1 MQLVL
6 YGRRQFRAYRTRTQR
21 YAVLVAHRRCGK
33 TVACVQGL
41 IDRSTTLTLPHGRYA
56 YVGPYLS
63 QAKETAWEYL
73 KRFAEPI
80 IANKNEGELWVETTK
95 GDRIRIHG
103 ADNPDRLRGA
113 YLDGVVL
120 DEYADMRPSVYSAI
134 VRPMLA
140 DRAGWATFIGTPRG
154 RNEFHKIWTQAQGDP
169 RWFAQMLRA
178 SETCRIDDSAPQCNK
193 CKERHTGG
201 VCPKEIADSR
211 RDMTPEEYAQEWEC
225 SFDAAIQGAYYGK
238 EIAEAERAGRVTE
251 VLREPAAPINC
262 SWDLGISDNGL
273 MALWVFQVVLGQI
286 RVLDQYS
293 NAGFGLDHYVRW
305 LNDRGWAQRT
315 DWVPHD
321 AKVRELGTGKSRIE
335 TLTSMGCRLELV
347 PNLGRS
353 DGINATRIEIGRMW
367 FNQATTAEGLE
378 ALRQYRTEYDERTK
392 TFGDSPRR
400 DWTTD
405 IADAARYMAVA
416 ARELSPPPVAAPK
429 VIGVPLSDLTHDQF
443 FELEDRPQKRER
455 V

>member
-1 MQLVL
+1 
-6 YGRRQFRAYRTRTQR
+6 
-21 YAVLVAHRRCGK
+21 
-33 TVACVQGL
+33 
-41 IDRSTTLTLPHGRYA
+41 
-56 YVGPYLS
+56 VGPYLS

-73 KRFAEPI
+73 KRFAQPI
-80 IANKNEGELWVETTK
+80 IANKNEGELWIETTK

-154 RNEFHKIWTQAQGDP
+154 RNEFHRIWMGAQGDP
-169 RWFAQMLRA
+169 DWFTAMLRA
-178 SETCRIDDSAPQCNK
+178 SETGLIKQKELDDSRK
-193 CKERHTGG
+193 T
-201 VCPKEIADSR
+201 
-211 RDMTPEEYAQEWEC
+211 MTPEEYAQEWEC

-238 EIAEAERAGRVTE
+238 EIAEAERSGRVCE
-251 VLREPAAPINC
+251 VGREPTAPVNC
-262 SWDLGISDNGL
+262 SWDLGISNNGL
-273 MALWVFQVVLGQI
+273 MALWVFQVVHGQS

-293 NAGFGLDHYVRW
+293 NAGFGLEHYVRW
-305 LNDRGWAQRT
+305 LNDRGWGERT

-335 TLTSMGCRLELV
+335 TLTDLGCKLELV
-347 PNLGRS
+347 PNLGLA

-367 FNQATTAEGLE
+367 FNQATTTEGLE
-378 ALRQYRTEYDERTK
+378 ALRQYRTVYDERTK

-416 ARELSPPPVAAPK
+416 AREIAPPPIAPPK
-429 VIGVPLSDLTHDQF
+429 VIGVPLTELTHDQF
-443 FELEDRPQKRER
+443 FELEDRPQRRER

>member
-1 MQLVL
+1 MELVL
-6 YGRRQFRAYRTRTQR
+6 TGRRQFRAYRTRTQR

-41 IDRSTTLTLPHGRYA
+41 IDRSTTSTLPHGRYA

-63 QAKETAWEYL
+63 QAKEVAWEYL

-80 IANKNEGELWVETTK
+80 IDNKNEGELWIETIK

-120 DEYADMRPSVYSAI
+120 DEYADMRPSVYGSI
-134 VRPMLA
+134 IRPMLA
-140 DRAGWATFIGTPRG
+140 DRHGWATFIGTPKG
-154 RNEFHKIWTQAQGDP
+154 RNEFHKVWAGAQGDP

-178 SETCRIDDSAPQCNK
+178 SETGLISEEELSDA
-193 CKERHTGG
+193 
-201 VCPKEIADSR
+201 R

-238 EIAEAERAGRVTE
+238 EIAEAERAGRVCS
-251 VLREPAAPINC
+251 VIREAAAPLNC
-262 SWDLGISDNGL
+262 SWDLGISNNGL
-273 MALWVFQVVLGQI
+273 MALWVFQVTMGQI
-286 RVLDQYS
+286 RVLDHYS
-293 NAGFGLDHYVRW
+293 NAGYGLEHYVKW
-305 LNDRGWAQRT
+305 LNDHGWADRT

-335 TLTSMGCRLELV
+335 ALQGMGCKLELV
-347 PNLGRS
+347 PDLGLA

-367 FNQATTAEGLE
+367 FNQATTAEGVE
-378 ALRQYRTEYDERTK
+378 ALRQYRTVYDERTK

-405 IADAARYMAVA
+405 IADAARYMAIA
-416 ARELSPPPVAAPK
+416 AREIAPPPVHARKP
-429 VIGVPLSDLTHDQF
+429 IGVPLSDLTHDQF
-443 FELEDRPQKRER
+443 FELEDHPDRRER

>member
-1 MQLVL
+1 MVQLFL
-6 YGRRQFRAYRTRTQR
+6 DGRRQFRAYRLRTQR

-73 KRFAEPI
+73 KRFAQPI
-80 IANKNEGELWVETTK
+80 IANKNEGELWIETTK

-154 RNEFHKIWTQAQGDP
+154 RNEFHRIWMGAQGDP
-169 RWFAQMLRA
+169 DWFTAMLRA
-178 SETCRIDDSAPQCNK
+178 SETGLIKQKELDDSRK
-193 CKERHTGG
+193 T
-201 VCPKEIADSR
+201 
-211 RDMTPEEYAQEWEC
+211 MTPEEYAQEWEC
-225 SFDAAIQGAYYGK
+225 SFDAAIVGAYYGK

-251 VLREPAAPINC
+251 LQREPAAPVNC
-262 SWDLGISDNGL
+262 SWDLGISNNGL
-273 MALWVFQVVLGQI
+273 MALWVFQVVMGQI

-293 NAGFGLDHYVRW
+293 NAGFGLEHYVEW
-305 LNDRGWAQRT
+305 LNDHGWGERT

-321 AKVRELGTGKSRIE
+321 AKVRELGTGKSRVE
-335 TLTSMGCRLELV
+335 TLESMGCKLELV
-347 PNLGRS
+347 PNLGLS
-353 DGINATRIEIGRMW
+353 DGINATRVELARMW

-378 ALRQYRTEYDERTK
+378 ALRQYRTVYDERTK

-416 ARELSPPPVAAPK
+416 AREISPPPIAPPK
-429 VIGVPLSDLTHDQF
+429 VIGVPLTELTHDQF
-443 FELEDRPQKRER
+443 FELEDRPAKRER

>member
-1 MQLVL
+1 LELVL
-6 YGRRQFRAYRTRTQR
+6 YGRRQFRPYRTRAQR

-41 IDRSTTLTLPHGRYA
+41 IDRSTTLSLPHGRYA

-73 KRFAEPI
+73 KRFAQPI
-80 IANKNEGELWVETTK
+80 IANKNEGELWIETTK

-140 DRAGWATFIGTPRG
+140 DRQGWATFIGTPRG
-154 RNEFHKIWTQAQGDP
+154 RNEFHRIWMGAQGDP
-169 RWFAQMLRA
+169 DWFTAMLRA
-178 SETCRIDDSAPQCNK
+178 SETGLIKQKELDDSRK
-193 CKERHTGG
+193 T
-201 VCPKEIADSR
+201 
-211 RDMTPEEYAQEWEC
+211 MTPEEYAQEWEC

-238 EIAEAERAGRVTE
+238 EIAEAERSGRVGE
-251 VLREPAAPINC
+251 VTREAAAPLNC
-262 SWDLGISDNGL
+262 SWDLGISNNGL
-273 MALWVFQVVLGQI
+273 MALWVFQVVMGQI
-286 RVLDQYS
+286 RVLDCYS
-293 NAGFGLDHYVRW
+293 NAGFGLEHYVKW
-305 LNDRGWAQRT
+305 LNDRGWGERT

-335 TLTSMGCRLELV
+335 TLTDLQCKLELV
-347 PNLGRS
+347 PNLGLA
-353 DGINATRIEIGRMW
+353 DGINATRIELGRMW
-367 FNQATTAEGLE
+367 FNQSTCAEGLE
-378 ALRQYRTEYDERTK
+378 ALRQYRTVYDERTK

-416 ARELSPPPVAAPK
+416 AREISPPPIAPPK
-429 VIGVPLSDLTHDQF
+429 PIGVPLSELTHDQF
-443 FELEDRPQKRER
+443 FELEDRPTRRER

>member
-1 MQLVL
+1 MQLYL

-80 IANKNEGELWVETTK
+80 IASKNEGELWVETTK

-154 RNEFHKIWTQAQGDP
+154 RNEFHKIWTGAQGDP

-178 SETCRIDDSAPQCNK
+178 SET
-193 CKERHTGG
+193 GL
-201 VCPKEIADSR
+201 IAEQELADAR

-238 EIAEAERAGRVTE
+238 EIAEAERSGRVCE
-251 VLREPAAPINC
+251 VGREPTAPVNC

-273 MALWVFQVVLGQI
+273 MALWVFQVVMGQI

-293 NAGFGLDHYVRW
+293 NAGFGLEHYVRW
-305 LNDRGWAQRT
+305 LNDRGWGERT

-335 TLTSMGCRLELV
+335 TLSSLGCKLELV
-347 PNLGRS
+347 PWLGRT
-353 DGINATRIEIGRMW
+353 DGINATRIELGRMW
-367 FNQATTAEGLE
+367 FNAATTAEGVE

-392 TFGDSPRR
+392 TFSDSPRR

-416 ARELSPPPVAAPK
+416 AREIAPPPIAAPK

-443 FELEDRPQKRER
+443 FELEDHPKRRER

>member
-1 MQLVL
+1 MVELFL
-6 YGRRQFRAYRTRTQR
+6 DGRRQFRPYRLRTQR

-154 RNEFHKIWTQAQGDP
+154 RNEFHKVWSAAQGDP

-178 SETCRIDDSAPQCNK
+178 SET
-193 CKERHTGG
+193 GL
-201 VCPKEIADSR
+201 IAEQELADAR

-238 EIAEAERAGRVTE
+238 EVAEAERTGRVTE
-251 VLREPAAPINC
+251 VRREPSAPVNC
-262 SWDLGISDNGL
+262 SWDLGISNNGL
-273 MALWVFQVVLGQI
+273 MALWVFQVVAGQI
-286 RVLDQYS
+286 RVLDHYT
-293 NAGFGLDHYVRW
+293 NAGFGLEHYVRW
-305 LNDRGWAQRT
+305 LNDRGWGDRT

-335 TLTSMGCRLELV
+335 TLTDLGCKLELV
-347 PNLGRS
+347 PNLGLP
-353 DGINATRIEIGRMW
+353 DGINACRVELGRMW
-367 FNQATTAEGLE
+367 FNQATCSEGLE
-378 ALRQYRTEYDERTK
+378 ALRQYRTVYDERTK

-416 ARELSPPPVAAPK
+416 AREISPPPVLPPK
-429 VIGVPLSDLTHDQF
+429 VIGLPLSELTHDQF
-443 FELEDRPQKRER
+443 FELEDRPARRER